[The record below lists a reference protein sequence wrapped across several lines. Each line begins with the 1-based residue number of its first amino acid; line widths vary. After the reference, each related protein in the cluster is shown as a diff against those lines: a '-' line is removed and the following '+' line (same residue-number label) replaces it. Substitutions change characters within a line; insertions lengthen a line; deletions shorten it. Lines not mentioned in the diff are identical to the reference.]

1 MSTAVGMPVH
11 TYLGDYNNY
20 SHLAFLAIPFYSDNH
35 SHIALYISELDLISI
50 HFPPLSVSIFCLVE
64 KYGYTLHTYSN
75 GFVFLKCS
83 LVLPLIFFYCDSFLT
98 FQYLVSLKKEK
109 EL

>member
-50 HFPPLSVSIFCLVE
+50 HFPPLEHKLCD
-64 KYGYTLHTYSN
+64 YT
-75 GFVFLKCS
+75 
-83 LVLPLIFFYCDSFLT
+83 PLTIY
-98 FQYLVSLKKEK
+98 
-109 EL
+109 